1 MSGSTILY
9 FPLFESFTP
18 ARGTL
23 GMKLLIMLPKTWMIY
38 TVRNPK
44 APKSATY
51 NATKSLNDD
60 RRWAIAR
67 PDCRPTSSRAF
78 SSYECVECRR
88 MAFAWPADCML
99 YHASYDKGVLSQGLL
114 RGRILVGWIS
124 LGPESESVV
133 NDPSQS
139 RCSLTGSLGAS
150 TKHPGSRLHSAPSEA
165 NIDDTHYGNGLIW
178 PRYLLRR
185 HGGCYPAVLS
195 AIMRCAR

>member
-1 MSGSTILY
+1 VRDCVPQDPERPTCYYPNIVLQPPGSLSGSTILY

-23 GMKLLIMLPKTWMIY
+23 GMKLLIMLLKTWMIY

-99 YHASYDKGVLSQGLL
+99 YHASYDKGVLSQVFYGE
-114 RGRILVGWIS
+114 GSSSYTAGM
-124 LGPESESVV
+124 ESH
-133 NDPSQS
+133 
-139 RCSLTGSLGAS
+139 R
-150 TKHPGSRLHSAPSEA
+150 SA
-165 NIDDTHYGNGLIW
+165 
-178 PRYLLRR
+178 
-185 HGGCYPAVLS
+185 
-195 AIMRCAR
+195 